1 MKTIAPMTVGGL
13 RDRLAALV
21 ETSPY
26 TEVKDVTADFYSSR
40 SYYAHVAIN
49 PTRGAK
55 TRARVLLDALDAFI
69 SEGMMEGYKG
79 GEFDIRPECLIFVEA
94 YGMAFGPLLCDIA
107 DDGEI
112 TVCEQGVL
120 G

>member
-21 ETSPY
+21 ESFPDA
-26 TEVKDVTADFYSSR
+26 EVKGVTADFYSSR
-40 SYYAHVAIN
+40 SYYAHVAIH
-49 PTRGAK
+49 PTHGE
-55 TRARVLLDALDAFI
+55 TRARVLLSALDAFI
-69 SEGMMEGYKG
+69 SEGTMEGYKG

-94 YGMAFGPLLCDIA
+94 YGDAFGPLLCDIA

-112 TVCEQGVL
+112 TVCEQEVIQ
-120 G
+120 